1 VDLKQWPEHLALPLA
16 NVNEATMLDYSVRE
30 QVMFLTDAGTSS
42 LGLFKLRDGGL
53 SPRGQLLKLLGDTV
67 TAMALDWLT
76 LNVYWSSTKQP
87 RLQVTTFDGAHTAV
101 LIKEDVGSLE
111 ALAVHPPSGK
121 VCFVNLAGRQG
132 ARPLATVECS
142 NMDGTNRGALWRDSG
157 RPASL
162 VFAND
167 GGEIYWAETSKILF
181 LPIDMFNSTN

>member
-1 VDLKQWPEHLALPLA
+1 MELKQWPEHLALPLT
-16 NVNEATMLDYSVRE
+16 NVNEATMLDYSVQE

-42 LGLFKLRDGGL
+42 LGLFKLRDGGLL

-101 LIKEDVGSLE
+101 LIKEDIGSLE
-111 ALAVHPPSGK
+111 ALAVHPPRGK
-121 VCFVNLAGRQG
+121 VCFVNLVGRQG
-132 ARPLATVECS
+132 AGPLATVECS
-142 NMDGTNRGALWRDSG
+142 NMDGTKRVALWQDG
-157 RPASL
+157 VRPVSL

-167 GGEIYWAETSKILF
+167 GGEIYWAETSKI
-181 LPIDMFNSTN
+181 